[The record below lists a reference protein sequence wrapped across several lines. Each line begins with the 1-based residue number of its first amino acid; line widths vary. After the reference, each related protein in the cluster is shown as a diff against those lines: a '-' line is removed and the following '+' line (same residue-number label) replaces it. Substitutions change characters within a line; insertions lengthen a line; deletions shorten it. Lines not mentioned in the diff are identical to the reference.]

1 MREETTMQK
10 GKQAYVQ
17 TQFTTVNQ
25 GELLLMLYDGTL
37 KFLAQARERILAKDV
52 AGKGQFISKAL
63 DVITELTASINQEV
77 GGELARNLHQLY
89 LICSAKLLRVNLTQD
104 LTLLDEVSS
113 ILSGLRSAYAQI
125 MTQPDVQA
133 AAQQIANR
141 QTVSAA
147 QVARPLAAPSLMTTG
162 IGHAQARA
170 AYGQSANRQGMA
182 KTPGALPKV

>member
-1 MREETTMQK
+1 MREETTMLK

-25 GELLLMLYDGTL
+25 GELLLLLYDGTL
-37 KFLAQARERILAKDV
+37 KFLAQARERIVNKDV
-52 AGKGQFISKAL
+52 AGKGIYISKAL

-89 LICSAKLLRVNLTQD
+89 MICSAKLLRANLTQN
-104 LTLLDEVSS
+104 LELIDEVVN

-125 MTQPDVQA
+125 MTQPEVQA
-133 AAQQIANR
+133 AAQQIASR
-141 QTVSAA
+141 QTSTAA
-147 QVARPLAAPSLMTTG
+147 HVARPMAQQPVMPTG

-170 AYGQSANRQGMA
+170 AYGQSALYSHQKA
-182 KTPGALPKV
+182 PGSLPKV